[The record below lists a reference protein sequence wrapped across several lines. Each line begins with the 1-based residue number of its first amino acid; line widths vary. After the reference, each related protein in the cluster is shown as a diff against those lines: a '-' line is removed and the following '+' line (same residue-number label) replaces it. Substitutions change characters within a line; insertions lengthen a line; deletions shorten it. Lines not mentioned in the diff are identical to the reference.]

1 MNRYPV
7 EEPSGRQDE
16 PFVLVIEIDAWNIRE
31 RTHWG
36 QAEEIRK
43 KGEKPDH
50 WHWVWTGT
58 VFALEDRIEK
68 DKRPMILNRGY
79 VATRQG
85 LDALREQLH
94 AEAMRRGLARAD
106 KVLILADGASWI
118 WNLAEDRFKEAHQRL
133 DLYHLH
139 QHLWAVARD
148 LYPEDE
154 KKMKQWIGRKKKQL
168 STGRSA
174 KVIEDIENALTQIA
188 PERREKA
195 DKELNYF
202 KTHQNRMDYDVAKE
216 NNEPQGSGAIESTC
230 RQYQS
235 RFKTVGQFW
244 STTGDEAVLS
254 IATFLRNERMHVL
267 FPHVKLSPHY
277 RN

>member
-50 WHWVWTGT
+50 WHWVCTGT
-58 VFALEDRIEK
+58 VFALKDRIEK
-68 DKRPMILNRGY
+68 DKRPMIVNRGY

-174 KVIEDIENALTQIA
+174 KVIED
-188 PERREKA
+188 
-195 DKELNYF
+195 
-202 KTHQNRMDYDVAKE
+202 
-216 NNEPQGSGAIESTC
+216 NEPQGSGAIESTC